1 MISITSFHTTVPL
14 DCSVIPSP
22 IPFGCAPQRDSVSK
36 ISRFSPLFGKVVD
49 CGNRGCLIVNNH
61 GGPERPKFC
70 LRKTKKQ
77 TFKETNVQRNKRS
90 KEQTFKGTNL
100 QRNKRSK
107 KLNI

>member
-49 CGNRGCLIVNNH
+49 CRNRGCVIVNNW
-61 GGPERPKFC
+61 RTRTAKILF
-70 LRKTKKQ
+70 TKN
-77 TFKETNVQRNKRS
+77 KETNVQRNKRS